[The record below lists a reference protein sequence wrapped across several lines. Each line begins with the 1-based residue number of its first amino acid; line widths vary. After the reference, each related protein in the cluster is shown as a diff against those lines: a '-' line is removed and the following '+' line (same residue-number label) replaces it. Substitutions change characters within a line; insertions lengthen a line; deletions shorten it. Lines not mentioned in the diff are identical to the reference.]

1 MKVILLKDIVNVGK
15 QYEVKRVSDGYAR
28 NFLIPKG
35 LAKPATP
42 ESLKWLE
49 TQKEILQKKAEEG
62 LKKSQEFASS
72 LDGLELV
79 ISVKIGNEGQMFESI
94 GPQKIVEKLKET
106 GFEVKKSQ
114 IIMSEPIKELGEY
127 QVKVHLEHNLEPEIK
142 IIVIEEKV

>member
-1 MKVILLKDIVNVGK
+1 
-15 QYEVKRVSDGYAR
+15 
-28 NFLIPKG
+28 
-35 LAKPATP
+35 
-42 ESLKWLE
+42 
-49 TQKEILQKKAEEG
+49 
-62 LKKSQEFASS
+62 FASS

-79 ISVKIGNEGQMFESI
+79 ISVKIGNEGKMFESI

>member
-1 MKVILLKDIVNVGK
+1 
-15 QYEVKRVSDGYAR
+15 
-28 NFLIPKG
+28 
-35 LAKPATP
+35 
-42 ESLKWLE
+42 
-49 TQKEILQKKAEEG
+49 
-62 LKKSQEFASS
+62 
-72 LDGLELV
+72 
-79 ISVKIGNEGQMFESI
+79 MFESI

>member
-1 MKVILLKDIVNVGK
+1 VGK